1 MVHVNDLHKHF
12 KLPGT
17 KVSIFDFSNKNIED
31 LPERNLKAQLQW
43 YLT

>member
-12 KLPGT
+12 ELPGT
-17 KVSIFDFSNKNIED
+17 ELSIFDFSNKNTED
-31 LPERNLKAQLQW
+31 LPERNLKAQLLW